1 MDINNGQVLL
11 FIKDSAL
18 VSSNRSCKMRPLR
31 NKDAKWHYIL
41 LPYFWWATIFSACQY
56 TWNSGCSSK
65 TLVSI
70 QNMTSTTQ
78 KTGPRIFL
86 SLYRP
91 SAITIATHILSS
103 YSCSIHCFKFMR
115 LWMLNDT
122 NFTVLEETLTHRAS
136 SENLKII
143 ALLLDFPLNIK

>member
-1 MDINNGQVLL
+1 MG
-11 FIKDSAL
+11 
-18 VSSNRSCKMRPLR
+18 PLR
-31 NKDAKWHYIL
+31 NTDAKWHSIL
-41 LPYFWWATIFSACQY
+41 LPYFWWATIFSVCQY
-56 TWNSGCSSK
+56 TRNSACSSK
-65 TLVSI
+65 NTDVNP
-70 QNMTSTTQ
+70 NMTGTTQ
-78 KTGPRIFL
+78 KTGPRTLL

-91 SAITIATHILSS
+91 SAITIATHISSS

-115 LWMLNDT
+115 IWILNDT